1 MEKMRLII
9 GNKNYS
15 SWSLR
20 PWLAMKVAG
29 LDFDEE
35 IIPLFEPNT
44 KTKLLTYS
52 PVGTVPV
59 LMDGELTV
67 SDSLAILEY
76 IAEKYPEARLL
87 PQNPSDRAKLR
98 SICCEMHS
106 GFFPMRGTLHMNM
119 RKKIPLKIPVD
130 VQANVDRIKN
140 LWQTCRLENASKGPF
155 LFGHF
160 TIADAMYAPVVS
172 RFKTYGIDL
181 GDICEEY
188 SRTIL
193 NLPEMQAWYQDAL
206 KETWIIKQAE
216 IN

>member
-1 MEKMRLII
+1 MKKLRLII

-35 IIPLFEPNT
+35 IIPLYEANT
-44 KTKLLTYS
+44 KSKLLACS

-59 LMDGELTV
+59 LRDGELTV
-67 SDSLAILEY
+67 SDSFAILEY

-87 PQNPSDRAKLR
+87 PESLADRAKLR

-119 RKKIPLKIPVD
+119 RKKIHLTIPED
-130 VQANVDRIKN
+130 VQANVDRIKS
-140 LWQTCRLENASKGPF
+140 LWRTCRSENKSKGPF

-172 RFKTYGIDL
+172 RFKTYGIELD
-181 GDICEEY
+181 DICTEY

-193 NLPEMQAWYQDAL
+193 NLPEMKAWYQDAL
-206 KETWIIKQAE
+206 QETWVIKEAE
-216 IN
+216 IE

>member
-1 MEKMRLII
+1 MRLII

-29 LDFDEE
+29 LDFDEQV
-35 IIPLFEPNT
+35 IPLYESDT
-44 KTKLLTYS
+44 KEKLLEYS

-59 LMDGELTV
+59 LKDGDLTI
-67 SDSLAILEY
+67 SDSFAILEY
-76 IAEKYPEARLL
+76 LGEKYPDARLL
-87 PQNPSDRAKLR
+87 PVNIADRAKLR

-119 RKKIPLKIPVD
+119 RKNITIKLPED
-130 VQANVDRIKN
+130 VIANVERIKDVWRN
-140 LWQTCRLENASKGPF
+140 CREEYASKGPF

-172 RFKTYGIDL
+172 RFKTYGISLD
-181 GDICEEY
+181 GACEEY
-188 SRTIL
+188 SRTML
-193 NLPEMQAWYQDAL
+193 NLPEMKAWYLDAI
-206 KETWIIKQAE
+206 KETWIIKEAE
-216 IN
+216 IE